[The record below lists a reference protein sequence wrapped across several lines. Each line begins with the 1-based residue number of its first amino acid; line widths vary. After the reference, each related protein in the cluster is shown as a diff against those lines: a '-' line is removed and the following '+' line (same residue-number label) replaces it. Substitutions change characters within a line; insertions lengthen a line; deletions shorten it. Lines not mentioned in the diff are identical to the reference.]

1 MPGTCSQWVEA
12 VFFAVPPMEP
22 LTTAHQHPADLQLAA
37 TIAAWEAECAA
48 GWIEPA
54 PVDLQGELSLPAAA
68 DQGLLGSAWDSWSSN
83 PYLEQPQ
90 VEEQPG
96 FAAFEPW

>member
-1 MPGTCSQWVEA
+1 MPGSSSQWVGT

-22 LTTAHQHPADLQLAA
+22 ITTAHQHPADLQLAA
-37 TIAAWEAECAA
+37 TIEAWEAECAA
-48 GWIEPA
+48 GWSEPA

>member
-1 MPGTCSQWVEA
+1 VEA

-96 FAAFEPW
+96 FYPYEEPW